1 MDLLER
7 SIDRRTFL
15 VLSALAAPSLL
26 AACRSAVPEQ
36 SGGPSASAGGLAG
49 PLRSAG
55 QPTPPAD
62 WIFTGGRILTV
73 EPAGTVGGL
82 AVRSDR
88 IVAVGP
94 AADIAA
100 HAGPATRIVDLG
112 ERAIVPGFIDAH
124 QHRIGDRG
132 AQIHKPAADII
143 EAAIEQGWT
152 TVDELYADDGLLG
165 LLRDLDSAGNL
176 RLRVNAYLPIN
187 ENSPEGRS
195 LGDWYGSYQPGQ
207 VLSPHVRVAGLKVF
221 TDYDNATILL
231 WKQKDLDEA
240 LLRAHRQGW
249 QLAVKTVSTRS
260 LAMIVRAFQSIAAV
274 EPGIVTAR
282 GRLEHELFATGE
294 QIAAIKRLG
303 LIPIINANN
312 PGQLVGE
319 ADVDALIAREPKGSY
334 APWRSL
340 FAAGLPAAGCTG
352 FPSYFVVEPRG
363 APFGSPMHLI
373 YQAVTR
379 VGNLGRKPYPWLMD
393 QAITAEQALRAYT
406 INAARAAFEDE
417 TKGSLAAG
425 KLADLVVLS
434 ADPLSV
440 AAERINEI
448 DVLATMIGGEMA
460 FVRDGAGDLAPRSAL
475 ASPGPVAVTPPPP
488 GQSTPTAGIGNLAAG
503 AAARASASLAGSGP
517 EKAIDGDTDTNAWN
531 AGSGPPQWIEV
542 DLGGPATIEA
552 IRLVVAQYP
561 NGATRHRIIGAKPS
575 GKASVLK
582 EIAGTTKD
590 GDVLAVTPATPWTGL
605 QIIRVETLKSPS
617 WVAWREIEII
627 GRRP

>member
-274 EPGIVTAR
+274 EPGIVT
-282 GRLEHELFATGE
+282 
-294 QIAAIKRLG
+294 
-303 LIPIINANN
+303 
-312 PGQLVGE
+312 
-319 ADVDALIAREPKGSY
+319 VDALIAREPKGSY